1 MLSIANGRIQSLI
14 DQGGDFAIEWNQH
27 MKISSGYAI
36 LQGAQNLE
44 AAYRFIDFAMSPE
57 VQARFATVIPYGP
70 TNAKAFA
77 MIPENYANRLATNP
91 RWTDQGFTQNA
102 AWWGSNLPEITKAWN
117 EWATK

>member
-1 MLSIANGRIQSLI
+1 LQSMANGRVQSLI

-27 MKISSGYAI
+27 MKISSGYSI
-36 LQGAQNLE
+36 MKGAQNLE
-44 AAYRFIDFAMSPE
+44 SAYRFLDYAMSPE
-57 VQARFATVIPYGP
+57 VQARFSMLIPYGP

-77 MIPENYANRLATNP
+77 MISEVQANMLPTNP

-102 AWWGSNLPEITKAWN
+102 AWWGSKLGEVTKAWN